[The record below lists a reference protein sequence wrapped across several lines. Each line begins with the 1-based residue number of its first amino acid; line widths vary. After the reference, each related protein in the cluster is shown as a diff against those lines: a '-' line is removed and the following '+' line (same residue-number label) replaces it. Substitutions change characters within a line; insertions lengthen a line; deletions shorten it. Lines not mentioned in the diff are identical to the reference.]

1 MMPSKLKRLLRAVIP
16 RSAQKRLA
24 ARSAA
29 QDRRDKTPAAV
40 FGRIYRE
47 KHWGGSNHDFYSGSG
62 SYAPDVIDPYV
73 LAVST
78 FLSKLPAPPEVA
90 DIGCGDFTAAGRIA
104 NLARHYHAC
113 DVVPDLI
120 DRNRRLFSSPRI
132 TFHRLDATVDVLPHA
147 DVVIVKQ
154 VLQHLSNDHISAVL
168 SRLSRYPVWIVSEHV
183 PAGPFEPNRDIQTGG
198 YTRMP
203 LNSGVVLTEAPF
215 RIRPSAI
222 ELLCEVIEDG
232 HPIRTLAYRF

>member
-1 MMPSKLKRLLRAVIP
+1 MMPPKIKRLLHAATPQWARKG
-16 RSAQKRLA
+16 SA
-24 ARSAA
+24 ARSGG
-29 QDRRDKTPAAV
+29 QDRRDTTPAAV

-47 KHWGGSNHDFYSGSG
+47 KHWGGPNYDFYSGSG
-62 SYAPDVIDPYV
+62 SYVPDVIDPYV

-78 FLSKLPAPPEVA
+78 FLSKLPAPPEIV

-120 DRNRRLFSSPRI
+120 DRNRRLFSSPHV

-154 VLQHLSNDHISAVL
+154 VFQHLSNEHIAAVV
-168 SRLSRYPVWIVSEHV
+168 SRLARYPIWIVSEHV
-183 PAGPFEPNRDIQTGG
+183 PFGSFKPNRDIQTGG

-203 LNSGVVLTEAPF
+203 LNSGVVLTEKPF
-215 RIRPSAI
+215 RIRPSST
-222 ELLCEVIEDG
+222 ELLCEVVEEG